1 MLTLAA
7 SAKELMDDYFS
18 RNEKQPMR
26 VILAASCSGERLVVT
41 LKPAEPNDEVFEI
54 DGYSIAM
61 DRDLL
66 AQAQPVAIHAG
77 PTGFIIQSSLK
88 LAAGGCGSC
97 TSCG

>member
-1 MLTLAA
+1 MLTLAD
-7 SAKELMDDYFS
+7 SAKQLMDDYFS

-26 VILAASCSGERLVVT
+26 VFLASSCSGERLVVA

-54 DGYSIAM
+54 GGYTIAM

-66 AQAQPVAIHAG
+66 AQASPVAIHAG
-77 PTGFIIQSSLK
+77 PMGFIIESSLK

-97 TSCG
+97 KSCG